1 MRKAYAMDVK
11 RSYFGPLCERNFM
24 YDEKDAL
31 NIFEAESISEY
42 ETRMTMNSARA
53 HTFTMRNICL
63 TERGYIG
70 VVPETAGVG
79 DIVSVLLGGQVLY
92 TLRYPGAG
100 DEYEYIGEAYIH
112 GLMDGMV
119 MKWVANGTAV
129 VETFILA

>member
-1 MRKAYAMDVK
+1 
-11 RSYFGPLCERNFM
+11 M
-24 YDEKDAL
+24 YDEKAAL

-42 ETRMTMNSARA
+42 ETRMAMNSARA

-70 VVPETAGVG
+70 VVLETAKVG

-92 TLRYPGAG
+92 TLRYPGPG